1 MLTAKIQHW
10 RVVTIVNFKSNL
22 FWKFPQILSCP
33 LKLKIFNLQGLNIGC
48 NSLLILKN
56 IISQGESKQRKV
68 IAAKKGESNNARREW
83 AMQSRSEQ
91 HNTGD
96 SNARPKSLWVL
107 YITGL
112 SGRGAAL
119 NPKPK
124 FPSSLPNP
132 KPWPQTL
139 RIRSKFSYE
148 NPFGSFFFPP
158 VLVLLLGSHMGENL
172 KTGFQ
177 PSFHPKWEQL
187 VLNVRTRLRTQSP
200 SENRLTLAETQ
211 YYFRDNFIV
220 SGTSCLS
227 SEDYL
232 LPTLAG
238 STLIMFAF
246 RNIEI
251 FNQKNW
257 KKCEGK

>member
-1 MLTAKIQHW
+1 
-10 RVVTIVNFKSNL
+10 
-22 FWKFPQILSCP
+22 
-33 LKLKIFNLQGLNIGC
+33 
-48 NSLLILKN
+48 
-56 IISQGESKQRKV
+56 
-68 IAAKKGESNNARREW
+68 
-83 AMQSRSEQ
+83 MQSRTVQ
-91 HNTGD
+91 HKVGD
-96 SNARPKSLWVL
+96 NNARPKSLWVL

-139 RIRSKFSYE
+139 RIRSRFSYE
-148 NPFGSFFFPP
+148 NPFSSFPPP
-158 VLVLLLGSHMGENL
+158 VLVLLVGSHMGENL

-177 PSFHPKWEQL
+177 ASFHPKWEKL

-200 SENRLTLAETQ
+200 GENRLTLAETQ

-232 LPTLAG
+232 LPTLAA

-251 FNQKNW
+251 FNQKKLKNMW
-257 KKCEGK
+257 RKIKDLQEYSICQNENFNTS